1 MHRCY
6 SDKGT
11 DDTLL
16 DAFGVRVSEHVTVLK
31 WFVYFQMIGNGG
43 TSRVPKDELLI
54 RIKPSFKL
62 VPKRALDLL
71 LEF

>member
-16 DAFGVRVSEHVTVLK
+16 DAFGVRVSEHITVLK
-31 WFVYFQMIGNGG
+31 WFVYFQMMGNGG
-43 TSRVPKDELLI
+43 TSLVPKDESLI

-62 VPKRALDLL
+62 IPKRALGLL